1 MAFDFSINS
10 SLLTVISFF
19 LHAALKDTKENE
31 KESEKESEKEK
42 EVEEK
47 KVNKAL
53 LTMLFSSC
61 FSNVKYYLELI
72 N

>member
-1 MAFDFSINS
+1 MAFEFSINS
-10 SLLTVISFF
+10 SLLTYSLFF

-31 KESEKESEKEK
+31 KDSEKEK

-53 LTMLFSSC
+53 LTMLLTSC
-61 FSNVKYYLELI
+61 FFNVKYLELV